1 MSTNKNL
8 AKKRAKKAAKR
19 RERKNAARTQAPAP
33 SLTKPPMTRAAF
45 PQPETFAIDPASVA
59 DLQRRIVAAGPLS
72 ILSLL
77 AVEILF
83 GGDEPSRVW
92 LSVEHATW
100 LALVSTD
107 AWPQDRFANPIE
119 YGEVC
124 KEIEDQLIKTRGRLM
139 AQRIHASGADLQ
151 LQHLLIEATLQHLDV
166 RKLVFRFQA
175 REEAAAL
182 FASVSA
188 EMRAL
193 LGFDVNELLRVEEAI
208 ESLVVARG
216 DAWWARKHDFLTRL
230 EAVLEGGTASLESN
244 ETAWL
249 AEARELLDDVD
260 DIRLWVM
267 MQWSLASAA
276 EAFLLSA
283 NDIAQAAGL
292 DESVARAALRQFSL
306 RAPQPV
312 IADSLPSLYE
322 PLELKPLLQVDDDH
336 WLCHLAPP
344 KLSSALRPN
353 LEKEL
358 KPTPVWQRYQKGRA
372 AYLETRAVDLLK
384 NLSPHSQGWVG
395 LKYTF
400 DDGHGRR
407 EFELDGLVLIDGI
420 AFLVEGKAGAVRL
433 ASRRG
438 QPQTTIDDLKAL
450 AVDAHD
456 QALRAKRYID
466 QVATEAEFRV
476 GAQRVRIPRAQIREF
491 VLVTITLEIL
501 SAFLTRTYDL
511 VQTGL
516 LTAGQLPWAVALPE
530 LQIICDLSEG
540 AGQTVHYVRRRLDVG
555 RRDISAAEE
564 LDWFGNYLH
573 EGLFFDDEDYAEY
586 DGIQLGDFAGPINEY
601 YEALHDLRLPPAPK
615 PRQVIPDDIALL
627 IRDLEQH
634 GPSGFV
640 DAVTALLDG
649 NGAARKRLDQGIR
662 EAKATA
668 RRKHFG
674 GFRMKMANVVVVVSF
689 YDDEPKREQLARY
702 VRAAKYKARARR
714 AVGIAQSSRMPAQVI
729 VAIEEGPFVASAD
742 GEREAEA
749 FFASLKTTEEK
760 P

>member
-8 AKKRAKKAAKR
+8 AKKRAQKAAKR
-19 RERKNAARTQAPAP
+19 RAHKNASRTRAPAAGQARTSP
-33 SLTKPPMTRAAF
+33 TRAVF
-45 PQPETFAIDPASVA
+45 PQPETFAIDANSIA
-59 DLQRRIVAAGPLS
+59 DLQKLIVAAGPS
-72 ILSLL
+72 SVLSLL
-77 AVEILF
+77 ALEILF
-83 GGDEPSRVW
+83 GGDDPSRVW

-100 LALVSTD
+100 LALVSPD
-107 AWPQDRFANPIE
+107 AWPRDRFADPLK
-119 YGEVC
+119 YGEIC
-124 KEIEDQLIKTRGRLM
+124 KRVEDHLVNTRGRLM
-139 AQRIHASGADLQ
+139 AERMHATGPDLQ
-151 LQHLLIEATLQHLDV
+151 LQHLLIDATLQHLDV

-188 EMRAL
+188 EMRAHV
-193 LGFDVNELLRVEEAI
+193 GFDIAELLRVEEAI

-230 EAVLEGGTASLESN
+230 RTVLDGGTPNLKPN
-244 ETAWL
+244 EAGWL

-260 DIRLWVM
+260 DVQLWVM

-276 EAFLLSA
+276 EAVLLSA
-283 NDIAQAAGL
+283 KDVSEAAGL
-292 DESVARAALRQFSL
+292 EEAVVRAALRQYSL
-306 RAPQPV
+306 RPPQPV
-312 IADSLPSLYE
+312 IAESLPSLYE
-322 PLELKPLLQVDDDH
+322 PLELKPLVQVDDDH

-344 KLSSALRPN
+344 KLSAALRPN

-358 KPTPVWQRYQKGRA
+358 KPTAVWQRYQQGRA
-372 AYLETRAVDLLK
+372 AYLETTTVDLLK
-384 NLSPHSQGWVG
+384 SLSPHSQGWVG

-400 DDGHGRR
+400 DDGQGRQ

-438 QPQTTIDDLKAL
+438 QPGTTIQNLKDL

-456 QALRAKRYID
+456 QALRAKRYIT
-466 QVATEAEFRV
+466 QASPEAEFRV
-476 GAQRVRIPRAQIREF
+476 GAQRVRIARVQIREF
-491 VLVTITLEIL
+491 ILVTTTLEVL

-516 LTAGQLPWAVALPE
+516 LTVGQLPWAVALPE
-530 LQIICDLSEG
+530 LQIICDLSAG
-540 AGQTVHYVRRRLDVG
+540 AGDAVHYIHRRLDLG
-555 RRDISAAEE
+555 RRDISASEE
-564 LDWFGNYLH
+564 LDWFGNYLQ
-573 EGLFFDDEDYAEY
+573 EGLFFDDEDYAKY
-586 DGIQLGDFAGPINEY
+586 DRIQLGDFAGPINAY
-601 YEALHDLRLPPAPK
+601 YEALHDPRLPSAPK
-615 PRQVIPDDIALL
+615 PRQTVPDDIAAL
-627 IRDLEQH
+627 IRDLERY
-634 GPSGFV
+634 GPPGFV

-689 YDDEPKREQLARY
+689 HEDEPKRDNLARY
-702 VRAAKYKARARR
+702 VRAAKYKARAGR
-714 AVGIAQSSRMPAQVI
+714 AVGIAQSANTPAQIAI
-729 VAIEEGPFVASAD
+729 VIEEGPFIASSA
-742 GEREAEA
+742 GELESEA
-749 FFASLKTTEEK
+749 FFASLKTREEK
-760 P
+760 A